1 MTDKLFKNKWFLS
14 KFYLKAHNI
23 GLFLHL
29 NKKWNK

>member
-23 GLFLHL
+23 GLFYI
-29 NKKWNK
+29 